1 MFALF
6 YCLEEISNYII
17 MKQLFTIAVFLT
29 MVVCYSQDMITT
41 KSGEDIKAKVL
52 EITFHEVKYKKAE
65 NIEGPTYTISK
76 SDILLIRYENGSK
89 DIFNQEEMIE
99 KKEIKNYITVLDKR
113 YFFNGEPIKRKKIG
127 EILYQDEQARK
138 IYKKSQSYKTGA
150 IIGGSIG
157 VTLATLSLIQNIM
170 NFGQESKMKMDKN
183 IMDYAGFA
191 IIIPSYFL
199 RRKSNKLKI
208 EAIETYNKNQM
219 NKKITINPVI
229 FSNGLGI
236 AIHF

>member
-1 MFALF
+1 
-6 YCLEEISNYII
+6 
-17 MKQLFTIAVFLT
+17 

-65 NIEGPTYTISK
+65 NIEGPIYTISK
-76 SDILLIRYENGSK
+76 SDILLIRYGNGSK
-89 DIFNQEEMIE
+89 DMFNQEEKIE

-113 YFFNGEPIKRKKIG
+113 YFFNEEPIKGKKIG

-157 VTLATLSLIQNIM
+157 VTLATLSLIQNIV

-191 IIIPSYFL
+191 IIISSYFL